1 MVAMVANATSG
12 VLLLKMLNMILYCM
26 VRFRGPFMTGSTVL
40 DNVFPSSV
48 IFQHQLRYANQL
60 FPSCGLENL
69 RLPVSLYVA
78 NECFL
83 PEY

>member
-1 MVAMVANATSG
+1 
-12 VLLLKMLNMILYCM
+12 
-26 VRFRGPFMTGSTVL
+26 MTGSTVL